1 MSNPT
6 DIHEQERLQI
16 DKELKKRLERETE
29 ESDIK
34 WLMAGK
40 QGRRI
45 VWRMLERSGV
55 YRSTFNSDS
64 MLMAFAEGNRN
75 SGLMLMTQ
83 VTTLCPDEYAEMLRE
98 SKKHDDVD

>member
-29 ESDIK
+29 EADIK

>member
-6 DIHEQERLQI
+6 DIREQERLQI

-29 ESDIK
+29 EADIK
-34 WLMAGK
+34 WLMSGK
-40 QGRRI
+40 HGRRI

-98 SKKHDDVD
+98 SKNHDDAD

>member
-6 DIHEQERLQI
+6 DIQERERLQI
-16 DKELKKRLERETE
+16 DKELKKRLEREAE
-29 ESDIK
+29 EADIK

-55 YRSTFNSDS
+55 YRSTFNSDA

-75 SGLMLMTQ
+75 SGLMLMMQ